1 MKMITFLVFCSGLAL
16 IKAKSAS
23 KTEPFDGAFIDQQ
36 MQLPYNEQLAPPPSS
51 FSTRDL
57 PPFSQTPFP
66 IIQEHIPFNQEP
78 PLQHVNIVKIEH
90 RPQPPPPPPS
100 PPQHPVDIFTTLQF
114 QQPMDGYVPQQFQQP
129 QNGYSP
135 PQFQQPLDGYSPPQ
149 FQQSQEG
156 YSPQQFQQP
165 NNFNAPQEFREKK
178 IDSSPQKDENK
189 EESSRQ
195 QQTNSESVK
204 DQMKNM
210 DMEIQMPDSTNFKGT
225 SISSKTLNESK
236 VKPKPKKCKK
246 GLAKTIEGVLK
257 IYERYGNN
265 IRNRTG

>member
-78 PLQHVNIVKIEH
+78 PLQHVNIVNIEH
-90 RPQPPPPPPS
+90 HPQPPPPPPS

-129 QNGYSP
+129 QNGYPPQQFQQPQNGYSP

-149 FQQSQEG
+149 FQQSQDGYSPPQFQQPQDGYIPQQFQQPLDG
-156 YSPQQFQQP
+156 YSPQQFQ
-165 NNFNAPQEFREKK
+165 RLWTD
-178 IDSSPQKDENK
+178 ILLS
-189 EESSRQ
+189 
-195 QQTNSESVK
+195 NSNSLR
-204 DQMKNM
+204 M
-210 DMEIQMPDSTNFKGT
+210 DIF
-225 SISSKTLNESK
+225 
-236 VKPKPKKCKK
+236 
-246 GLAKTIEGVLK
+246 
-257 IYERYGNN
+257 
-265 IRNRTG
+265 